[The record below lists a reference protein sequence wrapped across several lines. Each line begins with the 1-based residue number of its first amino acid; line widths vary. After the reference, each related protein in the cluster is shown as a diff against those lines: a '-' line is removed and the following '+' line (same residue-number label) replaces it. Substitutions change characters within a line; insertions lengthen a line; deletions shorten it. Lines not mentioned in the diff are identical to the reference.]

1 MVYECYYIG
10 KVSFDYISTD
20 LLSDRHS
27 NIHQVQIAEQYVF
40 ADYVQ
45 LCRNLLSNVLQCRTA
60 NYGRDARGER
70 ARDEY

>member
-1 MVYECYYIG
+1 MLLG
-10 KVSFDYISTD
+10 KVSIGYISTV

-27 NIHQVQIAEQYVF
+27 HIHQVQIAEQYVF

-45 LCRNLLSNVLQCRTA
+45 LCRNLLNNVLQCRTA
-60 NYGRDARGER
+60 NYGLDTRGER